1 MNNRKYK
8 VAFSL
13 FLLFISLLLQYC
25 KDEDSPT
32 TPEQQ
37 QPISIGTLQISPDVI
52 LVNTTTDVVVKI
64 EIPSNL
70 ELADTVIQLMKVEG
84 ENLIKLITLFDNGNL
99 DNGDDILGDNIY
111 SGILKILETSP
122 KTIKLVATVK
132 VKSNNKTITGKS
144 EEATI
149 TIFAELT
156 SKEHKEII
164 TTQEN
169 AVTKFEEVL
178 NGNIS
183 NINDAISQTV
193 QWLNNQA
200 GVESVENDGQTSI
213 LIKYK
218 SGLYGGVVFAVEDE
232 NGTVLTRGGYLDERK
247 KARRVPLRSQ
257 TVGTLD
263 KDAIP
268 LLSKHADIFGSLDPK
283 IIGNRNVFIYAPYE
297 AAFAPY
303 NERAS
308 VEQILKNSDYEFSVT
323 SYVNQQATIASLD
336 NLTSYGLV
344 ILATHGSLGKE
355 FATGE
360 IVDTNA
366 TNYKTY
372 SALRKAGKL
381 SVWKNVTISK
391 SGSVKKKADIYAIRS
406 SYISSLSGKF
416 PNSVILNNSCE
427 STMNSDLA
435 NAFTGKGAKTYFGY
449 SKVVNSSFCVKMA
462 DSLVKRLAQDLK
474 TTGDAYLDQTDPN
487 SPYAHFEYK
496 GANDV
501 HYPDSLINGDFEFGK
516 IDGWT
521 KEGDGRV
528 ISKLS
533 FLNPTGGNFMGI
545 ISTGLGF
552 TTSTGTI
559 FQSFRVEENQTTLT
573 IKWNFL
579 SEEFLEYINSQF
591 QDFFIVKV
599 KTKDGGENILLA
611 KNIDEIAAEFGAQ
624 KFTGAEGE
632 VPQPGN
638 LVGVSPGIVFDR
650 GDVYMTDWQTSS
662 FDISAYQGKVI
673 TLYLMAGD
681 VGDSIFDT
689 AILLDD
695 ISIK

>member
-1 MNNRKYK
+1 MNDRKYK
-8 VAFSL
+8 ITFLLA
-13 FLLFISLLLQYC
+13 LLFIGLLFQYC

-32 TPEQQ
+32 TPEEQQ
-37 QPISIGTLQISPDVI
+37 TVSIGALQISPDVI
-52 LVNTTTDVVVKI
+52 LVNSATDVVVKI

-70 ELADTVIQLMKVEG
+70 ELADTAIELMKVEG
-84 ENLIKLITLFDNGNL
+84 ENLVKLISLFDNGKL
-99 DNGDDILGDNIY
+99 ENGDDILGDNIY
-111 SGILKILETSP
+111 SGILSIFETSP
-122 KTIKLVATVK
+122 KTFKLIATVK
-132 VKSNNKTITGKS
+132 VKSNDKTITGKS
-144 EEATI
+144 DEATI

-169 AVTKFEEVL
+169 AVTKFEEIL

-183 NINDAISQTV
+183 NINTAVAQTV
-193 QWLNNQA
+193 QWLKNQT

-218 SGLYGGVVFAVEDE
+218 SGLYGGVVFSVEDAS
-232 NGTVLTRGGYLDERK
+232 GTVLTRGGYLQSRK
-247 KARRVPLRSQ
+247 KSRKVPLKSQ

-263 KDAIP
+263 D
-268 LLSKHADIFGSLDPK
+268 HAVPVYKQTDIFGNLDPK

-308 VEQILKNSDYEFSVT
+308 VEQILKNSEYEFSVS
-323 SYVNQQATIASLD
+323 SYVNQAADIAALN

-381 SVWKNVTISK
+381 SVWKNVTISNT
-391 SGSVKKKADIYAIRS
+391 GSVKKKADIYAIRS
-406 SYISSLSGKF
+406 TYISSLSGKF

-449 SKVVNSSFCVKMA
+449 SKVVNSDFCVKMA

-474 TTGDAYLDQTDPN
+474 NTGDAYLNQTDPN
-487 SPYAHFEYK
+487 SPFAHFEYK

-533 FLNPTGGNFMGI
+533 FLGPTGGNFMGI

-552 TTSTGTI
+552 TTTTGTI

-579 SEEFLEYINSQF
+579 SEEFLEYINSSF
-591 QDFFIVKV
+591 QDFFIVKI
-599 KTKDGGENILLA
+599 KTKNGAETILLS
-611 KNIDEIAAEFGAQ
+611 KNIDGIAAEFGAQ
-624 KFTGAEGE
+624 QFTGAEGE

-650 GDVYMTDWQTSS
+650 GDIYMTDWQTST
-662 FDISAYQGKVI
+662 FDISAYQGKVV

-695 ISIK
+695 ITIK

>member
-1 MNNRKYK
+1 MPFKKTR
-8 VAFSL
+8 
-13 FLLFISLLLQYC
+13 FLLYLILSLSLLFLQYC
-25 KDEDSPT
+25 KEEETPTAPEDT
-32 TPEQQ
+32 QTVD
-37 QPISIGTLQISPDVI
+37 IGSLQINPDAI
-52 LVNTTTDVVVKI
+52 LVNSTTNVIVKI
-64 EIPSNL
+64 EIPSNI
-70 ELADTVIQLMKVEG
+70 ELADTFVQLQKADGEKLVNQIQL
-84 ENLIKLITLFDNGNL
+84 LDNGNL
-99 DNGDDILGDNIY
+99 NNGDDIRGDNIY
-111 SGILKILETSP
+111 SGILVISETSP
-122 KTIKLVATVK
+122 KTIKLVATAK
-132 VKSNNKTITGKS
+132 VKSGDKTINGKS
-144 EEATI
+144 EESTI
-149 TIFAELT
+149 NIYAELT

-169 AVTKFEEVL
+169 AVTKFEEIL

-183 NINDAISQTV
+183 NISTAVAQTV
-193 QWLNNQA
+193 QWLKTQS
-200 GVESVENDGQTSI
+200 GVESVENDGETSI

-218 SGLYGGVVFAVEDE
+218 SGLYGGVVFSVEDA
-232 NGTVLTRGGYLDERK
+232 NGTVLTRGGYLKDRK
-247 KARRVPLRSQ
+247 KSRKVPLKSQ

-263 KDAIP
+263 ENALPVYKQ
-268 LLSKHADIFGSLDPK
+268 ADIFGNLDPK

-308 VEQILKNSDYEFSVT
+308 IEQILKNSEYEFSVSSFT
-323 SYVNQQATIASLD
+323 NQSADVAALSNITD
-336 NLTSYGLV
+336 YGLV

-360 IVDTNA
+360 IVDTNSS
-366 TNYKTY
+366 NYKTY

-381 SVWKNVTISK
+381 SVWKNVTISNT
-391 SGSVKKKADIYAIRS
+391 GSVKKKADIYAVRS
-406 SYISSLSGKF
+406 TYISSLSGKF

-449 SKVVNSSFCVKMA
+449 SKVVNSDFCVKMA

-474 TTGDAYLDQTDPN
+474 NTGDAYLNQTDPK
-487 SPYAHFEYK
+487 SPFAHFEYK
-496 GANDV
+496 GAKNV

-533 FLNPTGGNFMGI
+533 SLGPTGGNFMGI

-552 TTSTGTI
+552 TTTTGKI

-579 SEEFLEYINSQF
+579 SEEFLEYINSQY
-591 QDFFIVKV
+591 QDFFTVGI
-599 KTKDGGENILLA
+599 KTKNGNEIVLLN
-611 KNIDEIAAEFGAQ
+611 KNIDEIASEFGAQ
-624 KFTGAEGE
+624 KFNGEEGE
-632 VPQPGN
+632 IPQPGN
-638 LVGVSPGIVFDR
+638 LVGVSPAIVFDR
-650 GDVYMTDWQTSS
+650 GDVYMTDWQTST
-662 FDISAYQGKVI
+662 FDISAYQGKVV

-695 ISIK
+695 ISVK